1 MASRLVRV
9 LRGERLHPPPI
20 WLMRQAGRYLPEYR
34 AVRARFP
41 DFLSLVHDPEQ
52 AARVTLQPVERFD
65 LDAAILFS
73 DILVVVA
80 ALGWELRFSEGE
92 GPLLAPLRAASDLA
106 SLRPRQEALAA
117 LDSITATVRL
127 VRAGL
132 DADKALIGFA
142 GGPWTVATYMLG
154 GGGGEQRRGRAY
166 RRAFADPGLVDRL
179 LDILTPVTADFLLAQ
194 AEAGA
199 DVLQIF
205 ESWAGDL
212 PEPFFRRWVSAPT
225 VKIMTRIR
233 KRFPDLPVIG
243 FARSAGLLLPSYH
256 ADGGV
261 DALGLEQ
268 NVPIA
273 LARRLLGRDVPL
285 QGNLDPRIL
294 LAGGPLMADEVRRI
308 LEESADGPHVFNLGH
323 GVLKETPPEHVAA
336 LVTLVRGG

>member
-1 MASRLVRV
+1 PV
-9 LRGERLHPPPI
+9 

-52 AARVTLQPVERFD
+52 AAEVTLQPVRRFD

-73 DILVVVA
+73 DILVVVE
-80 ALGWELRFSEGE
+80 ALGWELRFAEGE
-92 GPLLAPLRAASDLA
+92 GPLLAPLRAESDLA
-106 SLRPRQEALAA
+106 GLSSREEALQA
-117 LDSITATVRL
+117 LDSIFATVRL

-154 GGGGEQRRGRAY
+154 GGGGEKRRAEAY
-166 RRAFADPGLVDRL
+166 LRAFAEPALVDRL
-179 LDILTPVTADFLLAQ
+179 LAVLTPLTADYLLAQ
-194 AEAGA
+194 VEAGA

-225 VKIMTRIR
+225 VEIITRIKR
-233 KRFPDLPVIG
+233 RFPDLPVIG
-243 FARSAGLLLPSYH
+243 FTRGAGLALLSYY
-256 ADGGV
+256 ADSGV

-268 NVPIA
+268 NVPIP
-273 LARRLLGRDVPL
+273 LARRLLGRNVPL

-294 LAGGPLMADEVRRI
+294 RTGGEIMAAEVRRI
-308 LEESADGPHVFNLGH
+308 LEEAADGPHVFNLGH
-323 GVLKETPPEHVAA
+323 GIIKDTPPRHVAD
-336 LVTLVRGG
+336 LVRLVREG

>member
-1 MASRLVRV
+1 MAPGLVRV
-9 LRGERLHPPPI
+9 LRGERLDPPPV

-41 DFLSLVHDPEQ
+41 DFLSLVFDPEQ

-73 DILVVVA
+73 DILVVVW
-80 ALGWELRFSEGE
+80 ALGWELRFAEGE
-92 GPLLAPLRAASDLA
+92 GPLLAPLRTGSDLA
-106 SLRPRQEALAA
+106 ALRPREEALAA
-117 LDSITATVRL
+117 LDPITETVRR
-127 VRAGL
+127 VRAALAG
-132 DADKALIGFA
+132 DKALIGFA

-154 GGGGEQRRGRAY
+154 GGGGELRRAEAY
-166 RRAFADPGLVDRL
+166 RRAFADPALVDRL
-179 LDILTPVTADFLLAQ
+179 LDILTPLTADFLLAQ

-225 VKIMTRIR
+225 VRIVTRIR
-233 KRFPDLPVIG
+233 RRFPDLPIIG
-243 FARSAGLLLPSYH
+243 FARGAGLSLPSYH

-294 LAGGPLMADEVRRI
+294 LVGGPLMAEEVRRI
-308 LEESADGPHVFNLGH
+308 LAESADGPHVFNLGH
-323 GVLKETPPEHVAA
+323 GILKDTPPEHVAA
-336 LVTLVRGG
+336 LVALVRGG